1 MAYEEVQGPAP
12 PPGHAGTSST
22 SLFNTASSAKE
33 LVRRAEYGVAAALP
47 RRLVDE
53 VLAEA
58 LGVSTEVLRTAFA
71 RVHGES
77 IYRALLK
84 LRVELV
90 DLTLA
95 SDPALSPRAV
105 AQVCGFGYFGRFHQ
119 IYRRNTGRSPEAGST
134 RDVADGAALQRARA
148 AVAVAVGRL
157 FEGVEPL
164 VVAPAEP
171 RSVDGASAC
180 RP

>member
-1 MAYEEVQGPAP
+1 MAYEEVRDPVPPA
-12 PPGHAGTSST
+12 GHAGTSST
-22 SLFNTASSAKE
+22 SLFSSASSARD

-53 VLAEA
+53 VLAQA
-58 LGVSTEVLRTAFA
+58 LGVSTEALRTAFA

-90 DLTLA
+90 DLTLS

-148 AVAVAVGRL
+148 AVAVAVSRL
-157 FEGVEPL
+157 FEGVEPV
-164 VVAPAEP
+164 VVAPPEP
-171 RSVDGASAC
+171 LTTDATPAC